1 MHISG
6 SFIKD
11 YLPAL
16 ISVITVVFL
25 IGNSWIGFNKNV
37 ASYANNVAVWDA
49 IDSSINQSAF
59 YINDGNSTPIYN
71 VFVIRGRRG
80 VTLTVDSINK
90 NLQRDDVGYSRLIIP
105 GQHKYKA
112 GSIIFKRME
121 IGKGG
126 LPEEYA
132 ILFTDSSGH
141 KWFRGSDGKLIELNF
156 DYFRKLTTMSN
167 LTAPLGDVTITIYSD
182 K

>member
-1 MHISG
+1 MQISV

-11 YLPAL
+11 YLPAI
-16 ISVITVVFL
+16 ISVITVGFL
-25 IGNSWIGFNKNV
+25 ILNSWIGFNKNV
-37 ASYANNVAVWDA
+37 ASYANNVAVWDV
-49 IDSSINQSAF
+49 IDKIYNESVF
-59 YINDGNSTPIYN
+59 YINVGNTTPIYN

-80 VTLTVDSINK
+80 VTLNTDSINK
-90 NLQRDDVGYSRLIIP
+90 NLQRDDMGYSRLIIP

-112 GSIIFKRME
+112 GSIIFKGME
-121 IGKGG
+121 MGKGG

-141 KWFRGSDGKLIELNF
+141 KWFRGSDGKLIELNY
-156 DYFRKLTTMSN
+156 DYFRKLTAMSN
-167 LTAPLGDVTITIYSD
+167 LTAPLGDMTITIYSD